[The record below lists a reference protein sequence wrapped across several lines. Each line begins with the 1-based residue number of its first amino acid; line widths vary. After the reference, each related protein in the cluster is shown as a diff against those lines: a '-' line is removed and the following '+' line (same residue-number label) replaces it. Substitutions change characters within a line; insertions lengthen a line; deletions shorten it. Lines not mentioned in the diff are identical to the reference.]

1 MQKDV
6 DDLVG
11 NKAAHRVILQLLHPD
26 FSRYLPP
33 ALATMVHPPQKILK
47 LAGTGKAF
55 DDSDN
60 ESSSDDDE
68 EEDQVE
74 DKEQEKVDGEEEK
87 EEEEGSKAPVLGPLG
102 VSKKDS
108 LLRRKEL
115 LEGGLGEALVTLC
128 AASGAEL
135 VCAQY
140 AADVVAEVCRGGQD
154 GVLEQ
159 VVGAAAIDAVHDTV
173 IAAAAK
179 GIESEDGGLLGSY
192 WGSRAV
198 RRLILASS
206 AEGEC
211 ASRFVEKLWSDALKG
226 KCKELKDSHGAK
238 VLAAVVHSGC
248 AGAAKGAVAE
258 LKKAG
263 EKKPTEWA
271 NKFLHK

>member
-192 WGSRAV
+192 WGSRA
-198 RRLILASS
+198 
-206 AEGEC
+206 
-211 ASRFVEKLWSDALKG
+211 SRFVEKLWSDALKG